1 MGVAVIAVVFVAGL
15 FGVPS
20 LFGHGTA
27 HAGQPQTQTA
37 SVQSA
42 QSAQSQSPIH
52 SRVDPQAAVQ
62 PAATEMAS
70 DDIVHP

>member
-27 HAGQPQTQTA
+27 RAGQPQTQTA
-37 SVQSA
+37 SAQSVQS
-42 QSAQSQSPIH
+42 QPQIH
-52 SRVDPQAAVQ
+52 SRIDPQAPVQ
-62 PAATEMAS
+62 PSATEMAS